1 MPQRQSRLSG
11 SFRNADNAPA
21 HPKSQCNSADRPSSS
36 TSILSIAAA
45 ADSPSSSAAA
55 AILVWMTY
63 FAPICGSSFIAKTGC
78 RHPFCPA
85 PDLPSI
91 GGADFPFD
99 IRSDIGDRDMT
110 QFIFHRILY
119 PPQLFVHS
127 RMNVPANGT
136 LDIRI
141 LMEVG
146 FRLLS
151 AAPSS
156 FPAVGSVCSGIWRA
170 PCIFPFVSSRY

>member
-1 MPQRQSRLSG
+1 MPQRQGRLFG
-11 SFRNADNAPA
+11 SFRNADNEQ
-21 HPKSQCNSADRPSSS
+21 HKSQSNSADRLPSSA
-36 TSILSIAAA
+36 SILSIAAVTG
-45 ADSPSSSAAA
+45 SPSSSAVA

-156 FPAVGSVCSGIWRA
+156 FPAAGSVCSGIWRA